1 MALNEDIKNV
11 VSSLEMA
18 EVMHVVSKFGKRVKD
33 LIRVEGDCIEK

>member
-33 LIRVEGDCIEK
+33 LIWVEGDCIEK